1 MFRGG
6 YVIMVEFLFF
16 FKVFGKIWPLLVW
29 EILETYENL
38 KPFFETE
45 KQVFFLTFVRNTERE
60 SEFGSQLSKIHDL
73 PDQDFQN

>member
-16 FKVFGKIWPLLVW
+16 LKVFGKIWHLLVW
-29 EILETYENL
+29 EILEIYENL

-45 KQVFFLTFVRNTERE
+45 
-60 SEFGSQLSKIHDL
+60 
-73 PDQDFQN
+73 